1 MRKNLKDEEGLKVV
15 ELCRVSSE
23 SEALTIKSLLSSQG
37 IECMFKANI
46 DHSVYP
52 ITVDGLG
59 EVRIMVIN
67 KKLQESRRILELYTK
82 PSQK

>member
-67 KKLQESRRILELYTK
+67 KELQESRRILELYAK

>member
-67 KKLQESRRILELYTK
+67 KELQESRRILELYTK

>member
-1 MRKNLKDEEGLKVV
+1 LVKDAEEKSEMI
-15 ELCRVSSE
+15 ELCRVSNE

-37 IECMFKANI
+37 IKCMLKSNI

-59 EVRIMVIN
+59 EVRIMVMSKDARESN
-67 KKLQESRRILELYTK
+67 KILETYTK
-82 PSQK
+82 NK

>member
-59 EVRIMVIN
+59 EVRIMLIN
-67 KKLQESRRILELYTK
+67 KELQESRRILELYTK

>member
-1 MRKNLKDEEGLKVV
+1 MAKDTEENSEMI

-37 IECMFKANI
+37 IQCMLKSNI

-59 EVRIMVIN
+59 EVRIMVMN
-67 KKLQESRRILELYTK
+67 KDVKESNKILESYTK
-82 PSQK
+82 NK